1 MSHVRTQIAESIAGK
16 LSAIS
21 VQAGPIIQ
29 DVHVYVNRYHPFSSS
44 ELPAIV
50 IFFDSEEVI
59 SRSMGSLDPDQPRN
73 TERLAVFAI
82 QVTVKADDDFLFE
95 MLDEINVKIEKI
107 LATNRFLDGLT
118 QDLRLSTTRMNI
130 EGDGELPA
138 GMTSMNWEA
147 EYWCLETNPE
157 EA

>member
-1 MSHVRTQIAESIAGK
+1 MSHVRKQIAESIASK

-21 VQAGPIIQ
+21 VQAGPASGNA
-29 DVHVYVNRYHPFSSS
+29 HVYVNRHHPLSQD

-73 TERLAVFAI
+73 TERLAIFDI

-95 MLDEINVKIEKI
+95 MLDEISVKIEKI
-107 LATNRFLDGLT
+107 LSMNRFLDGLT
-118 QDLRLSTTRMNI
+118 QDLRLSTTRMNV
-130 EGDGELPA
+130 EGDAELPA